1 MSLEVTY
8 GEYKKPQI
16 GVKYPVSVW
25 EIAGPS
31 KTHMFRHLRKVVA
44 VSCFKGGTNAK
55 RAMDVI
61 VIDNVATGE
70 IDGNTV
76 LWVNCSIDGVYRRI
90 LVNTPQLK
98 TFEPYFIDGKVTMEA
113 TALLS
118 PSGTWG
124 FYNLEDAHE

>member
-8 GEYKKPQI
+8 GEYKKPQV
-16 GVKYPVSVW
+16 GVKYPASVW
-25 EIAGPS
+25 EIASPS

-55 RAMDVI
+55 QAMDVI
-61 VIDNVATGE
+61 AIKRIATGA

-76 LWVNCSIDGVYRRI
+76 MWVEYTIDGIYRRV

-98 TFEPYFIDGKVTMEA
+98 TFEPYFIDGKVTAEVTA
-113 TALLS
+113 TLS
-118 PSGTWG
+118 PEGIWV
-124 FYNLEDAHE
+124 FYDRDDA